1 MKKLL
6 TILTLSVCATGI
18 QAQYYST
25 SSRKAIEWFEQ
36 ARITYNAAE
45 RETLLAKA
53 ISKDK
58 NFVEAYWLQAQ
69 HALRNENY
77 DKALQIL
84 AKIDQ
89 PKFARH
95 SETQAMIAEI
105 HYLSGCYRQAVE
117 KAEAITDGSYMRQ
130 KMEILAR
137 FRTALE
143 LYEHP
148 VPFDPVN
155 LKAVNTRFD
164 DYFPSITADG
174 RMISTT
180 VLVDET
186 PYYNQEDLYWSRR
199 HTDDNTWQIARPL
212 SAPMNTDQNEGSQ
225 SFSADGRYMF
235 FVACNR
241 KDGVGSCDIY
251 YALRIGNTW
260 SRPICIGAPVN
271 TPYWE
276 SNPVLSPT
284 GDELFFVSNRP
295 PCLGGKDIWHCR
307 VEIAENGLL
316 QFSQAANLGAP
327 VNTDQ
332 DDYAPFI
339 HADNQ
344 TLYFASNGHPGLGRS
359 DIFVSRRTADGWSA
373 PQNIGYPINSNGD
386 EAGFVV
392 DAAGTK
398 AYFASDRIE
407 QNGQK
412 LDIYEITLP
421 EAVRPTPMAFVS
433 GRVFNAVSRQN
444 IDAVVEI
451 FDTDSTRKIYESV
464 SDRHLGDFTAYLP
477 VDGHFGINVHR
488 KGFLFY
494 SGNITSAN
502 DSVLVALQPAKPG
515 NKIVLHNLFFAFN
528 SAEIESKSTAEI
540 AHLTRFMR
548 QNPNVRIEIVGHTDN
563 IGTETYNRQLSQA
576 RADALRR
583 VLIEQNI
590 DAGRIAASGRGS
602 SEPVADNA
610 TETGRAANRRVEIHI
625 IE

>member
-6 TILTLSVCATGI
+6 TILMLSVCATGI

-130 KMEILAR
+130 KMEMLAR

-271 TPYWE
+271 TLYWE

-548 QNPNVRIEIVGHTDN
+548 QNPHVRIEIVGHTDN

-590 DAGRIAASGRGS
+590 DSGRIAASGRGS

>member
-1 MKKLL
+1 M
-6 TILTLSVCATGI
+6 LSVCATGI

-130 KMEILAR
+130 KMEMLAR

-186 PYYNQEDLYWSRR
+186 PCYNQEDLYWSRR

-251 YALRIGNTW
+251 YALRIGNSW
-260 SRPICIGAPVN
+260 CRPICIGAPVN

-316 QFSQAANLGAP
+316 QFSQAANLGVP

-421 EAVRPTPMAFVS
+421 DAVRPTPMAFVS

-444 IDAVVEI
+444 IGAVVEI

>member
-1 MKKLL
+1 MKQLL
-6 TILTLSVCATGI
+6 TILMLSVCATGI

-36 ARITYNAAE
+36 ARSTYNAAE

-130 KMEILAR
+130 KMEMLAR

-251 YALRIGNTW
+251 YALRIGSSW

-421 EAVRPTPMAFVS
+421 ETVRPTPMAFVS

-528 SAEIESKSTAEI
+528 SADIESKSTAEI

-548 QNPNVRIEIVGHTDN
+548 QNPHVRIEIVGHTDN

-590 DAGRIAASGRGS
+590 DAERIAASGRGS

>member
-6 TILTLSVCATGI
+6 AILMLSVCATGI

-130 KMEILAR
+130 KMEMLAR

-271 TPYWE
+271 TLYWE

-548 QNPNVRIEIVGHTDN
+548 QNPHVRIEIVGHTDN

>member
-1 MKKLL
+1 M
-6 TILTLSVCATGI
+6 LSVCTTAI

-130 KMEILAR
+130 KMEMLAR

-316 QFSQAANLGAP
+316 QFSQAANLGAL

-515 NKIVLHNLFFAFN
+515 NKIVLHNLFF
-528 SAEIESKSTAEI
+528 
-540 AHLTRFMR
+540 
-548 QNPNVRIEIVGHTDN
+548 
-563 IGTETYNRQLSQA
+563 
-576 RADALRR
+576 
-583 VLIEQNI
+583 
-590 DAGRIAASGRGS
+590 
-602 SEPVADNA
+602 VAVFS
-610 TETGRAANRRVEIHI
+610 R
-625 IE
+625 

>member
-6 TILTLSVCATGI
+6 AILFVCICATSI

-25 SSRKAIEWFEQ
+25 KSRKAIELFER

-45 RETLLAKA
+45 RESLLTKA
-53 ISKDK
+53 IGKDK
-58 NFVEAYWLQAQ
+58 KFVEAYWLQAQ
-69 HALRNENY
+69 HALRNDNY

-84 AKIDQ
+84 VKIDR
-89 PKFARH
+89 PDFARR

-105 HYLSGCYRQAVE
+105 YYLSGQYQQAVD
-117 KAEAITDGSYMRQ
+117 KAEAITDGGYMRQ
-130 KMEILAR
+130 KMEMLER
-137 FRTALE
+137 FTTALD
-143 LYEHP
+143 LYNHP

-155 LKAVNTRFD
+155 LKNVNTRFD

-180 VLVDET
+180 VLVEET

-199 HTDDNTWQIARPL
+199 QDDGTWQIARPL
-212 SAPMNTDQNEGSQ
+212 AYPMNSDQNEGSQ

-235 FVACNR
+235 FVACDR
-241 KDGVGSCDIY
+241 KDGIGSCDIY
-251 YALRIGNTW
+251 YALRIGTTW
-260 SRPICIGAPVN
+260 SKPICIDAPVN

-276 SNPVLSPT
+276 SNPVLSPA

-316 QFSQAANLGAP
+316 KFSDAANLGAP
-327 VNTDQ
+327 INTDK

-344 TLYFASNGHPGLGRS
+344 TLYFASNGHFGLGRS
-359 DIFVSRRTADGWSA
+359 DIFMSRRTPDGWTS
-373 PQNIGYPINSNGD
+373 PQNIGYPINSNGN

-398 AYFASDRIE
+398 AYFSSDRIE
-407 QNGQK
+407 SNGQK

-421 EAVRPTPMAFVS
+421 ESVRPAPMAFVS

-444 IDAVVEI
+444 IDAVIEI
-451 FDTDSTRKIYESV
+451 FDNDSARKIYESL
-464 SDRHLGDFTAYLP
+464 SDRHLGEFTAYLP

-494 SGNITSAN
+494 SGNITSTN
-502 DSVLVALQPAKPG
+502 DSLLVALQPAKPG
-515 NKIVLHNLFFAFN
+515 TKIVLHNLFFAFN
-528 SAEIESKSTAEI
+528 SAEIEPQSTAEI
-540 AHLTRFMR
+540 AHLLHFMR
-548 QNPNVRIEIVGHTDN
+548 QNPKVRIEIVGHTDN

-583 VLIEQNI
+583 VLIEHN
-590 DAGRIAASGRGS
+590 IAAERIVASGKGS
-602 SEPVADNA
+602 SEPVADND

>member
-6 TILTLSVCATGI
+6 AILFVCICVTSI

-25 SSRKAIEWFEQ
+25 KSRKAIDLFEQ

-45 RETLLAKA
+45 REALLAKA

-69 HALRNENY
+69 HALRNDHY
-77 DKALQIL
+77 DPALQIL
-84 AKIDQ
+84 AQIDR
-89 PKFARH
+89 PTFARH
-95 SETQAMIAEI
+95 CETQAMIAEI
-105 HYLSGCYRQAVE
+105 YYLSGRYAQAVE
-117 KAEAITDGSYMRQ
+117 KAEAITDGAYMRQ
-130 KMEILAR
+130 KMEMLER
-137 FRTALE
+137 FNTALQ
-143 LYEHP
+143 LYENP

-155 LKAVNTRFD
+155 LKTINTRFD

-199 HTDDNTWQIARPL
+199 QDDGTWQIARPL

-235 FVACNR
+235 FVACDR

-251 YALRIGNTW
+251 YALRIGNGW
-260 SRPICIGAPVN
+260 SNPICIGAPVN

-276 SNPVLSPT
+276 SNPVLSPA
-284 GDELFFVSNRP
+284 GDELFFVSSRP

-316 QFSQAANLGAP
+316 QFSEAANLGAP
-327 VNTDQ
+327 INTDK

-344 TLYFASNGHPGLGRS
+344 TLYFASNGHFGLGRS
-359 DIFVSRRTADGWSA
+359 DIFVSRRTADGWSV

-386 EAGFVV
+386 ESGFVV

-421 EAVRPTPMAFVS
+421 ESVRPAPMAFVS
-433 GRVFNAVSRQN
+433 GRVFNAVSRHN

-451 FDTDSTRKIYESV
+451 FDTDSARKIYESI
-464 SDRHLGDFTAYLP
+464 SDRHLGEFTAYLP

-494 SGNITSAN
+494 SGNIASTN
-502 DSVLVALQPAKPG
+502 DSLLIALQPAKPG
-515 NKIVLHNLFFAFN
+515 TKIVLHNLFFAFN
-528 SAEIESKSTAEI
+528 SAEIEPQSTTEI
-540 AHLTRFMR
+540 AHLLHFMR
-548 QNPNVRIEIVGHTDN
+548 QNPKVRIEIVGHTDN
-563 IGTETYNRQLSQA
+563 IGTETYNLQLSQA

-583 VLIEQNI
+583 ALIDQNI
-590 DAGRIAASGRGS
+590 AAERIAASGRGS
-602 SEPVADNA
+602 SEPVADNT
-610 TETGRAANRRVEIHI
+610 TEAGRAANRRVEIHI

>member
-1 MKKLL
+1 M
-6 TILTLSVCATGI
+6 LSVCATGI

-130 KMEILAR
+130 KMEMLAR

-271 TPYWE
+271 TLYWE

-359 DIFVSRRTADGWSA
+359 DIFVSRRTADGWSE

-421 EAVRPTPMAFVS
+421 DAVRPTPMAFVS

-444 IDAVVEI
+444 IEAVVEI

-540 AHLTRFMR
+540 AHLMRFMR

-583 VLIEQNI
+583 ALIDQNI
-590 DAGRIAASGRGS
+590 AAERIAASGRGS
-602 SEPVADNA
+602 SEPVADND
-610 TETGRAANRRVEIHI
+610 TEAGRAANRRVEIHI